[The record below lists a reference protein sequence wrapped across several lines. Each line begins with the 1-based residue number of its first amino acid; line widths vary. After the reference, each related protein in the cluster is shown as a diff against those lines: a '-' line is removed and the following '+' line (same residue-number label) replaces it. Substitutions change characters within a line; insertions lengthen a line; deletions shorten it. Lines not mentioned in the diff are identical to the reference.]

1 MIDDP
6 SIDVRVTAL
15 HALKN
20 LAKHNHVQVASSAAS
35 LVALALPRAKDRK
48 VVRIKFAAERLLLH
62 LLKIQEGPN
71 FTKNTAKA
79 LDPVVAKDLSDFCT
93 KVLSKL

>member
-15 HALKN
+15 HVLKN
-20 LAKHNHVQVASSAAS
+20 LAKHNHTQVASSAAV

-62 LLKIQEGPN
+62 LLKIQDGTQPRACLH
-71 FTKNTAKA
+71 FLTSQ
-79 LDPVVAKDLSDFCT
+79 DLTLPKRRPSP
-93 KVLSKL
+93 